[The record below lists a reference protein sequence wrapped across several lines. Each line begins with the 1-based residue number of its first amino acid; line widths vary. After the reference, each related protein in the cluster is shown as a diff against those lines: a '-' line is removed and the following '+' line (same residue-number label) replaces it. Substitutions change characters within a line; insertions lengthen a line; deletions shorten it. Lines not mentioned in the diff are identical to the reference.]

1 MSTTHLK
8 SGKLPVNHSA
18 SIGVQHFQVR
28 RYQRKSYLK
37 NETIVAKRADS
48 LSRTVNTKTRVLEAH
63 KNMNAKVQ
71 ILITS
76 ASSLRRKFIGQTV
89 ITLLA
94 FATGL
99 VPALADDSTGVA
111 ATGDPNAIR
120 PYHIHVPEEALA
132 DLRQWLAATRWPDKE
147 TVNDE
152 SQGIRLAEMQALV
165 HYWATDYDWRKCE
178 AKLNAL
184 PEFVTTIDGVDIQF
198 IWVRSKNPNALPMIL
213 THGWPGS
220 PLEFLKVIGPLTD
233 PVASGGRAQ
242 DAFDVVIPAIP
253 GYGFSGKPT
262 DLGWNPDRVA
272 RAWDVLMKRLGYTHY
287 VSQGGD
293 HGSVISD
300 ALARQAPPG
309 LLGIHLTMPATI
321 PANLVNGINSG
332 APAPTGLTATEQRAY
347 NDLSTFFGRNAAY
360 GAMMVTRP
368 QTIGYSLSDS
378 PSGLAAFTYEK
389 IAEWSDSDGH
399 PDRVIGRDEILDDIS
414 LYWLTDSGASSSR
427 FYWENNNNN
436 FSAAAQK
443 TDQIKVP
450 VAITVFPHEIYRAP
464 ESWSRQ
470 AYPSLYYFHE
480 VAKGGHFAAWEQP
493 ELFAE
498 EMRTAFK
505 PLRGAPAENK

>member
-1 MSTTHLK
+1 MKAKTQIVIS
-8 SGKLPVNHSA
+8 SA
-18 SIGVQHFQVR
+18 MFSRRSLAVR
-28 RYQRKSYLK
+28 
-37 NETIVAKRADS
+37 TAIA
-48 LSRTVNTKTRVLEAH
+48 
-63 KNMNAKVQ
+63 
-71 ILITS
+71 
-76 ASSLRRKFIGQTV
+76 
-89 ITLLA
+89 LLA
-94 FATGL
+94 L
-99 VPALADDSTGVA
+99 VTAVIPALADDALGAVS
-111 ATGDPNAIR
+111 DNPKAIR
-120 PYHIHVPEEALA
+120 PFHINVPQEQLD
-132 DLRQWLAATRWPDKE
+132 DLRQRLAATRWPDKE

-152 SQGIRLAEMQALV
+152 SQGIRLAEVQAMV

-178 AKLNAL
+178 AKLNEL

-233 PVASGGRAQ
+233 PVAYGGRAA

-272 RAWDVLMKRLGYTHY
+272 RAWDVLMKRLSYTRY
-287 VSQGGD
+287 VAQGGD

-300 ALARQAPPG
+300 ALGRQAPLG

-321 PANLVNGINSG
+321 PANLVKGINSG
-332 APAPTGLTATEQRAY
+332 DPAPTWLAAPEQRAY
-347 NDLSTFFGRNAAY
+347 NALSTFFGRNAAY

-368 QTIGYSLSDS
+368 QTIGYALTDS

-399 PDRVIGRDEILDDIS
+399 PERVISRDEILDDIT
-414 LYWLTDSGASSSR
+414 LYWLTDTGASSSR

-493 ELFAE
+493 KLFSE
-498 EMRTAFK
+498 EMRAAFK
-505 PLRGAPAENK
+505 SLRGDQATPLNQ

>member
-1 MSTTHLK
+1 MSPEKIQYTANIRATHEDV
-8 SGKLPVNHSA
+8 SCRT
-18 SIGVQHFQVR
+18 R
-28 RYQRKSYLK
+28 RSYL
-37 NETIVAKRADS
+37 AA
-48 LSRTVNTKTRVLEAH
+48 RTVEGTFLVL
-63 KNMNAKVQ
+63 
-71 ILITS
+71 
-76 ASSLRRKFIGQTV
+76 
-89 ITLLA
+89 LLA
-94 FATGL
+94 ATSYAQA
-99 VPALADDSTGVA
+99 VRTADAQAFVTSPLPETKGA
-111 ATGDPNAIR
+111 ATHNDSIR
-120 PYHIHVPEEALA
+120 AFHINVPDEQLVELRKRLA
-132 DLRQWLAATRWPDKE
+132 TTRWPDKE

-152 SQGIRLAEMQALV
+152 SQGIRLAETQALV
-165 HYWATDYDWRKCE
+165 YYWGTDYDWRKVE

-198 IWVRSKNPNALPMIL
+198 IHVRSRERNALPLIL

-233 PVASGGRAQ
+233 PVAYGSRAQ

-262 DLGWNPDRVA
+262 DLGWNPERVA
-272 RAWDVLMKRLGYTHY
+272 RAWHVLMKRLGYARY

-300 ALARQAPPG
+300 AMALQAPSG

-321 PANLVNGINSG
+321 PASLVKCINSG
-332 APAPTGLTATEQRAY
+332 DPAPTGLSGVELRAY
-347 NDLSTFFGRNAAY
+347 DALSTFFGRNAAY

-368 QTIGYSLSDS
+368 QTIGYALADS
-378 PSGLAAFTYEK
+378 PGALAAFTYEK
-389 IAEWSDSDGH
+389 IAEWSDGDGH
-399 PDRVIGRDEILDDIS
+399 PERVIGRDEILDDIT
-414 LYWLTDSGASSSR
+414 LYWLTNTGTSSSR

-443 TDQIKVP
+443 TNQIKVP

-480 VAKGGHFAAWEQP
+480 AARGGYFAAWEQP
-493 ELFAE
+493 QLFIEEL
-498 EMRTAFK
+498 RVAFR
-505 PLRGAPAENK
+505 PLR

>member
-1 MSTTHLK
+1 MTFEKMQYTA
-8 SGKLPVNHSA
+8 KL
-18 SIGVQHFQVR
+18 
-28 RYQRKSYLK
+28 
-37 NETIVAKRADS
+37 RA
-48 LSRTVNTKTRVLEAH
+48 TPENV
-63 KNMNAKVQ
+63 
-71 ILITS
+71 
-76 ASSLRRKFIGQTV
+76 LRRTRRSFLAAPAVGGTLLILLLAAVSCAQTV
-89 ITLLA
+89 RTADAQA
-94 FATGL
+94 FVASPFPDKQSAATQ
-99 VPALADDSTGVA
+99 DDS
-111 ATGDPNAIR
+111 IR
-120 PYHIHVPEEALA
+120 TFNVNVPDEQLA
-132 DLRQWLAATRWPDKE
+132 DLRQRLAATRWPDKE

-152 SQGIRLAEMQALV
+152 TQGIRLAEMQALV
-165 HYWATDYDWRKCE
+165 HYWCADYDWRQVE
-178 AKLNAL
+178 GKLNAL

-198 IWVRSKNPNALPMIL
+198 IHVRSREPNALPLIL

-233 PVASGGRAQ
+233 PVAYGGRAQ

-272 RAWDVLMKRLGYTHY
+272 RAWDVLMKRLSYTRY

-321 PANLVNGINSG
+321 PVNLVKGINSG
-332 APAPTGLTATEQRAY
+332 DPAPTELTASEQRAY
-347 NDLSTFFGRNAAY
+347 NALSTFFGRNAAY

-368 QTIGYSLSDS
+368 RTIGYALTDS
-378 PSGLAAFTYEK
+378 PSALAAFTYEK

-399 PDRVIGRDEILDDIS
+399 PDRVIGRDEILDDIT
-414 LYWLTDSGASSSR
+414 LYWLTDTGASSSR

-436 FSAAAQK
+436 FSASAQK
-443 TDQIKVP
+443 TNQIKVP

-480 VAKGGHFAAWEQP
+480 AAKGGHFAAWEQP
-493 ELFAE
+493 ELFSE
-498 EMRTAFK
+498 E
-505 PLRGAPAENK
+505 LRASFRSLR

>member
-1 MSTTHLK
+1 MTHKKMQYTARL
-8 SGKLPVNHSA
+8 
-18 SIGVQHFQVR
+18 
-28 RYQRKSYLK
+28 
-37 NETIVAKRADS
+37 RATHENVS
-48 LSRTVNTKTRVLEAH
+48 SRTRRSFPAARAVGGAFLLLLPA
-63 KNMNAKVQ
+63 A
-71 ILITS
+71 
-76 ASSLRRKFIGQTV
+76 ASYAQTV
-89 ITLLA
+89 RTADAQA
-94 FATGL
+94 FVTSPL
-99 VPALADDSTGVA
+99 PEKHNA
-111 ATGDPNAIR
+111 ATQGDSIR
-120 PYHIHVPEEALA
+120 TFHIYVPDEQLV
-132 DLRQWLAATRWPDKE
+132 DLRQRLGATRWPDKE

-165 HYWATDYDWRKCE
+165 HYWGTDYDWRKVE

-198 IWVRSKNPNALPMIL
+198 IHVRSREPNALPLIL

-233 PVASGGRAQ
+233 PVAWGGRAQ

-253 GYGFSGKPT
+253 GYGFSGKPI
-262 DLGWNPDRVA
+262 DLGWNPDRAA
-272 RAWDVLMKRLGYTHY
+272 RAWDVLMKRLGYARY

-321 PANLVNGINSG
+321 PANLVKGINSG
-332 APAPTGLTATEQRAY
+332 DSAPSGLSAAELRAY
-347 NDLSTFFGRNAAY
+347 EALSTFFGRNAAY

-368 QTIGYSLSDS
+368 QTIGYALTDS
-378 PSGLAAFTYEK
+378 PSALAAFTYEK
-389 IAEWSDSDGH
+389 IAEWSDSEGH
-399 PDRVIGRDEILDDIS
+399 PERVIGRDEILDDIT
-414 LYWLTDSGASSSR
+414 LYWLTNTGASSSR

-443 TDQIKVP
+443 TNQIKVP

-464 ESWSRQ
+464 ESWSGQ

-480 VAKGGHFAAWEQP
+480 VAKGGHFAAWEEPQ
-493 ELFAE
+493 LFAE
-498 EMRTAFK
+498 ELRAAFRS
-505 PLRGAPAENK
+505 LR